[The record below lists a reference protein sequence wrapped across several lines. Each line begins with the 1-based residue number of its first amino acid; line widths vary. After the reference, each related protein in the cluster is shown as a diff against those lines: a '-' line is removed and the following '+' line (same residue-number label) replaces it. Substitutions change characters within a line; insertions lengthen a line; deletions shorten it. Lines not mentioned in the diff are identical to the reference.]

1 MSEPTQGSR
10 NRGLRV
16 VAPKRG
22 LFASAKR
29 TVERAQAVIR
39 LERELAATE
48 LKKKLAT
55 MGVGAGL
62 GLVAIFFLFFGLM
75 FMFATIAAGL
85 ATFLPVWASLL
96 IVTLMLFILCVLF
109 VLLAR
114 GRFQKA
120 SPLVPEAAIREAKL
134 TAEALKR

>member
-1 MSEPTQGSR
+1 MSEPAQEPKP
-10 NRGLRV
+10 RGLRV
-16 VAPKRG
+16 VAPRRG
-22 LFASAKR
+22 LIASFKR
-29 TVERAQAVIR
+29 TAERAQAFVR
-39 LERELAATE
+39 LEREVATTE
-48 LKKKLAT
+48 LKKKLQT

-96 IVTLMLFILCVLF
+96 IVTVGLFILCALF
-109 VLLAR
+109 LLLAR
-114 GRFQKA
+114 GRFREA

-134 TAEALKR
+134 AAEALKR

>member
-1 MSEPTQGSR
+1 
-10 NRGLRV
+10 
-16 VAPKRG
+16 
-22 LFASAKR
+22 
-29 TVERAQAVIR
+29 VIR
-39 LERELAATE
+39 LERELATIE
-48 LKKKLAT
+48 LKKKLQT
-55 MGVGAGL
+55 MGIGAGL

-96 IVTLMLFILCVLF
+96 IVTVGLFILCALF
-109 VLLAR
+109 LLLAR
-114 GRFQKA
+114 GRFREA